1 MALAV
6 RPDTVVSAGNARS
19 PCALRPAPRLGR
31 SQRAQHDWVV
41 AGGKTF
47 RIMVRRRCV
56 AWHAFG
62 GDGHCRTCV
71 VGKEPLDGTALSMFL
86 KLLIGADLG
95 PMRCCRTAG
104 LIQGGDGGGRQW
116 LACGCRFEHGSDVR
130 SNLKEVRLG
139 YRDRRCLFIGQL
151 WRPLRCR
158 GPAGCTRPVLEGM
171 TQLDLFGRLKESEPP
186 RALRPSKAGQPIG
199 RFLRQRLLVL
209 GSERR
214 TPH

>member
-1 MALAV
+1 MRWTTSICTKRCTRQPCDARHGGRSGRGCRTA
-6 RPDTVVSAGNARS
+6 PSTNSAGA
-19 PCALRPAPRLGR
+19 
-31 SQRAQHDWVV
+31 DV
-41 AGGKTF
+41 GGGTF

-71 VGKEPLDGTALSMFL
+71 LGKEPLDGTALSMFL

-95 PMRCCRTAG
+95 PMRCRTAG

-139 YRDRRCLFIGQL
+139 YRDRRCLFVRQL

-158 GPAGCTRPVLEGM
+158 GPAGVLA
-171 TQLDLFGRLKESEPP
+171 RSW
-186 RALRPSKAGQPIG
+186 R
-199 RFLRQRLLVL
+199 V
-209 GSERR
+209 
-214 TPH
+214 

>member
-1 MALAV
+1 VTRVMASEAGAV
-6 RPDTVVSAGNARS
+6 AAR
-19 PCALRPAPRLGR
+19 LRAPTA
-31 SQRAQHDWVV
+31 RAD
-41 AGGKTF
+41 AGGRTF
-47 RIMVRRRCV
+47 RMMVRRRC

-71 VGKEPLDGTALSMFL
+71 LGKEPLDGTALSMFL

-95 PMRCCRTAG
+95 PMRCRTAG

-139 YRDRRCLFIGQL
+139 YRDRRSLRSSAL
-151 WRPLRCR
+151 ATAPLPRPS
-158 GPAGCTRPVLEGM
+158 GCTRPVLEGM